1 MMHCTK
7 EYQTDIEKDDTM
19 WSYLLCRNLL
29 LNKKARYK
37 ALVVVQSS
45 SHVWLFVTPWTSARQ
60 VFLSLTIS
68 EVCPSSCSLHEWWHP
83 AIASSDALFSFCPQP
98 FPASGTFPMSQLFTL
113 DDQNTEVSASAL
125 VLPVSIQ
132 GWFPFRLTGL
142 VSLMSKEISRCSKAS
157 IFHWSAF
164 FMVQLSQLYVTTGK
178 TIALTI
184 WTYLCQ
190 QSNVSA
196 FQHTV

>member
-1 MMHCTK
+1 MNFSMPGLPVPYH
-7 EYQTDIEKDDTM
+7 
-19 WSYLLCRNLL
+19 LR
-29 LNKKARYK
+29 
-37 ALVVVQSS
+37 
-45 SHVWLFVTPWTSARQ
+45 
-60 VFLSLTIS
+60 SLPKFMFIAS
-68 EVCPSSCSLHEWWHP
+68 
-83 AIASSDALFSFCPQP
+83 AIASSDALFSFCPQS
-98 FPASGTFPMSQLFTL
+98 FPAPGTFPMSQLFTL
-113 DDQNTEVSASAL
+113 DDQNTEVSASAS

-142 VSLMSKEISRCSKAS
+142 VSLMSKEKISRCSKAL
-157 IFHWSAF
+157 ILQWPTF
-164 FMVQLSQLYVTTGK
+164 FMVQLSQLYVTTRK

>member
-45 SHVWLFVTPWTSARQ
+45 SHVWLFVAPWTSACQ

-68 EVCPSSCSLHEWWHP
+68 EVCPSSCSLHQPLHP
-83 AIASSDALFSFCPQP
+83 LMPSSLFAL
-98 FPASGTFPMSQLFTL
+98 
-113 DDQNTEVSASAL
+113 N
-125 VLPVSIQ
+125 
-132 GWFPFRLTGL
+132 
-142 VSLMSKEISRCSKAS
+142 
-157 IFHWSAF
+157 
-164 FMVQLSQLYVTTGK
+164 LSQHQGLFPWVNCSHWMTRILK
-178 TIALTI
+178 FQL
-184 WTYLCQ
+184 Q
-190 QSNVSA
+190 HQS
-196 FQHTV
+196 FQWVFRVDFPSDWLVWSPWCPRKKSQDVQRH